1 MPKYEFN
8 SVSGLCQYPNCGG
21 SAYPS
26 GSANTGEL
34 PTGIIKG
41 MLTGTGISTILHKS
55 KLLGKVTMNIYSA
68 STIGR
73 LVAILT
79 IVFGIIVIIVP
90 EIIAYMI
97 GAFLIV
103 IGVLALIRK

>member
-1 MPKYEFN
+1 
-8 SVSGLCQYPNCGG
+8 
-21 SAYPS
+21 
-26 GSANTGEL
+26 
-34 PTGIIKG
+34 
-41 MLTGTGISTILHKS
+41 MLTGTGINTILHKL
-55 KLLGKVTMNIYSA
+55 KLLGKITMNIYSA

-73 LVAILT
+73 LVAILA

>member
-1 MPKYEFN
+1 
-8 SVSGLCQYPNCGG
+8 
-21 SAYPS
+21 
-26 GSANTGEL
+26 
-34 PTGIIKG
+34 
-41 MLTGTGISTILHKS
+41 MLTGTGINTILHKS
-55 KLLGKVTMNIYSA
+55 KVTMNIYSA

>member
-1 MPKYEFN
+1 MN
-8 SVSGLCQYPNCGG
+8 GV
-21 SAYPS
+21 
-26 GSANTGEL
+26 
-34 PTGIIKG
+34 
-41 MLTGTGISTILHKS
+41 LTGTEVRSILR
-55 KLLGKVTMNIYSA
+55 KLKLGGKINMNIYST

-103 IGVLALIRK
+103 IGVLALVRK

>member
-1 MPKYEFN
+1 
-8 SVSGLCQYPNCGG
+8 
-21 SAYPS
+21 
-26 GSANTGEL
+26 
-34 PTGIIKG
+34 
-41 MLTGTGISTILHKS
+41 
-55 KLLGKVTMNIYSA
+55 MNIYSA

-90 EIIAYMI
+90 DIIAYMI

-103 IGVLALIRK
+103 IGILALLRK

>member
-1 MPKYEFN
+1 MVP
-8 SVSGLCQYPNCGG
+8 
-21 SAYPS
+21 A
-26 GSANTGEL
+26 
-34 PTGIIKG
+34 GIIKG
-41 MLTGTGISTILHKS
+41 VLTGTGIRTMLYKS
-55 KLLGKVTMNIYSA
+55 KLRGKVTMNIYSA

-90 EIIAYMI
+90 DIIAYMI

-103 IGVLALIRK
+103 IGILALLRK